1 MLAIVLL
8 TSCQTQ
14 GIATTADDACLIWNA
29 IDYSGTKDTPET
41 VAAIR
46 VQNARHDS
54 YCKAK

>member
-1 MLAIVLL
+1 MLAISILL
-8 TSCQTQ
+8 AGCQTSTT
-14 GIATTADDACLIWNA
+14 ATTDDACLIWNA

-54 YCKAK
+54 YCRAK

>member
-8 TSCQTQ
+8 TSCQTRTT
-14 GIATTADDACLIWNA
+14 ATTDDACLIWSA
-29 IDYSGTKDTPET
+29 IDYSGMHDTPET

-54 YCKAK
+54 YCKGK